1 MSGPAR
7 LFVKKARCIIPRGS
21 KVDDVHQAL
30 KKQGMDSGKAA
41 RIAQSKTGQALAT
54 GKKAKEGKAKGK
66 KK

>member
-1 MSGPAR
+1 M
-7 LFVKKARCIIPRGS
+7 PRNS
-21 KVDDVHQAL
+21 RVDDVYQAL

-41 RIAQSKTGQALAT
+41 RIAQSQTGQSLAT